1 MSDPTEFS
9 VPESA
14 QLRNGLVFMTSTSLI
29 YLIAPVTYVGVL
41 HATILDSLQASDTV
55 ANLPEAV
62 YLWVTPL
69 PVLIAWFWPSP
80 QLLRPMLTWALI
92 VKGAAGAL
100 AALVFALAPKSFWIP
115 VIIIHPAIIGITGGV
130 QTMCLWE
137 LIGRGMSPKMR
148 GLTLGWTF
156 GIGPI
161 FAVLGSCGS
170 QLILKGDF
178 LGMLE
183 MTPIPQPWSYVILFG
198 VSCPAMWLSAVLVQ
212 MAQVPP
218 VPESASG
225 PQWKEIRRGLRS
237 YFRNP
242 LIVTAAIGL
251 LLTYS
256 GTMVMNNMS
265 LYARE
270 TLGEAPEK
278 YAGIQLALRFGFK
291 CLMGFGLGWLVT
303 KIHARA
309 SLVAT
314 TSICIAGIAWAL
326 FVPGKWYLL
335 GFGLLGGGELFYV
348 YYLNFIV
355 SCSKPERMRENTA
368 YTNLITV
375 LIGTMPIVF
384 GLLSDRFGLRASFI
398 AAIGI
403 LIVALILV
411 QSRLPK
417 QPQIS
422 DATDK

>member
-1 MSDPTEFS
+1 MGDS
-9 VPESA
+9 VAAADRLVLAVAAVVATDVNLGIDCEGGCGSA
-14 QLRNGLVFMTSTSLI
+14 GGAGLCTG
-29 YLIAPVTYVGVL
+29 API
-41 HATILDSLQASDTV
+41 ILDT
-55 ANLPEAV
+55 
-62 YLWVTPL
+62 
-69 PVLIAWFWPSP
+69 
-80 QLLRPMLTWALI
+80 MM
-92 VKGAAGAL
+92 
-100 AALVFALAPKSFWIP
+100 
-115 VIIIHPAIIGITGGV
+115 IIHPAIIGVTGGV

-137 LIGRGMSPKMR
+137 LIGRGMTPRMR

-156 GIGPI
+156 GIGPL

-178 LGMLE
+178 LGMLK

-218 VPESASG
+218 VPDADSESAAG
-225 PQWKEIRRGLRS
+225 LQWKEILTGLRA
-237 YFRNP
+237 YFLNP
-242 LIVTAAIGL
+242 LIVIAAIGF

-291 CLMGFGLGWLVT
+291 SLMGFGLGWLVT
-303 KIHARA
+303 RMHARA
-309 SLVAT
+309 SLMAT

-348 YYLNFIV
+348 CYLNFIV

-368 YTNLITV
+368 HTTLVTV
-375 LIGTMPIVF
+375 TIGIMPILF
-384 GLLSDRFGLRASFI
+384 GLLSDRYGLRASFV

-403 LIVALILV
+403 LVLALVLV
-411 QSRLPK
+411 QTRLPK
-417 QPQIS
+417 QP
-422 DATDK
+422 TVL